1 MSDTRADRAVRP
13 GARLPAGDGGQA
25 STLSVLPERVR
36 AAILAEGAKYPEP
49 RSALLMAL
57 HLVQEE
63 LGHVPLAV
71 QREVAALLGLRPIEV
86 REVVTFYPMYHEH
99 PVGRRN
105 IQVCVNIACA
115 LAGARTVVRALESR
129 LGIQSG
135 ERTADGACSI
145 EEVQCLGS
153 CGTAVCVQVNNE
165 PFIENVRPERID
177 ELLKTIG

>member
-1 MSDTRADRAVRP
+1 M
-13 GARLPAGDGGQA
+13 
-25 STLSVLPERVR
+25 LSERVK
-36 AAILAEGAKYPEP
+36 AAVLAEVPKYPEA

-57 HLVQEE
+57 HLVQAE
-63 LGHVPLAV
+63 LGHVPLAA

-105 IQVCVNIACA
+105 VQVCVNIACA
-115 LAGARTVVRALESR
+115 LVGARDVVRGLERR
-129 LGIQSG
+129 LGIRSG
-135 ERTADGACSI
+135 ERTADGGYSI

-165 PFIENVRPERID
+165 PFVEGVRPDRLD
-177 ELLKTIG
+177 ELLRTIG